1 MESNRRRVAGALGA
15 VAASLALPAG
25 SVRAQDKPPLKLM
38 VGFAPGGSAD
48 IVARLLAE
56 RMRVELN
63 QPVLVEN
70 RPGAAGRIALEAV
83 KNAPPD
89 GLTLAVLPSG
99 PMVVLPHVFRKLGY
113 DPFKDFTPVSQ
124 VCAFQF
130 DIVSGP
136 GSNVKSIA
144 EMAARAKS
152 DPASATFG
160 SSGNGTLPHFLGVM
174 LADAAKIPL
183 THVPFQGGAPAVQA
197 LMGGHI
203 GYTIDTLVETMEM
216 YRAGKVKVVAVTG
229 PKRSPQ
235 MPDVPTLKEQGVDME
250 ATGWFAVYGPA
261 GMAADLVRRLNQA
274 ANAALKDP
282 AVLDKLSR
290 LGLEPVGSTPEQL
303 AAAHRADYAR
313 WEKPIKATG
322 FTAD

>member
-1 MESNRRRVAGALGA
+1 
-15 VAASLALPAG
+15 
-25 SVRAQDKPPLKLM
+25 
-38 VGFAPGGSAD
+38 
-48 IVARLLAE
+48 
-56 RMRVELN
+56 MRVELN

-261 GMAADLVRRLNQA
+261 GMAPDLVRRLNQA